1 MARPRAGHV
10 LTPPEEAGK
19 FADMVSRI
27 FKWMDFPFSGHLGGA
42 WAGGLRGGLG
52 AFICGA
58 ALWLVLGP
66 VAAVGG
72 SVVPNGTTQLLLG
85 VSDDWDDSHVVLR
98 RFERTREGWRQVGE
112 PWQGRLGREGS
123 AWGLGLH
130 PQRGLAGP
138 RKREGD
144 RRAPAGVFRIAGAYG
159 YAAADEVRL
168 GRGLSYHQ
176 VGPRDMWVEDPDSP
190 HYNRHIQAAGGR
202 PLTEWE
208 KKQQM
213 IQNDPVHALKLFIE
227 HNAAEEVVPGG
238 GSAIFFHIWRDEG
251 RRATAGCTT
260 MSEAA
265 LRDLIAWVEPARQP
279 VYVLLPREEFMRWRE
294 RWGLP

>member
-1 MARPRAGHV
+1 MIA
-10 LTPPEEAGK
+10 LTPSAEAGK
-19 FADMVSRI
+19 FGVMVSGFCKRMSFI
-27 FKWMDFPFSGHLGGA
+27 FSGLFSGA
-42 WAGGLRGGLG
+42 SAGWLRGGVG
-52 AFICGA
+52 ALVCGA
-58 ALWLVLGP
+58 ALWLASGE
-66 VAAVGG
+66 VAAAGG
-72 SVVPNGTTQLLLG
+72 SVVPSGTTQLLLG
-85 VSDDWDDSHVVLR
+85 ISDDWDDSHVVLR

-168 GRGLSYHQ
+168 GRGLPYHQ
-176 VGPRDMWVEDPDSP
+176 VGPRDMWVEDPGSP
-190 HYNRHIQAAGGR
+190 HYNRHIQAPGGR
-202 PLTEWE
+202 ALTEWE

-227 HNAAEEVVPGG
+227 HNAGEEVVPGG

-260 MSEAA
+260 MSEAR
-265 LRDLIAWVEPARQP
+265 LRELIAWVEPARQP
-279 VYVLLPREEFMRWRE
+279 VYVLLPREEFMRWRG